1 MARSE
6 SQKIADKKYAQKI
19 KGKYERFVVHFKPD
33 EYEQINEAISSSGM
47 SKADFIRW
55 AISQL
60 DKK

>member
-19 KGKYERFVVHFKPD
+19 KGKYERFVVHFKPE

-55 AISQL
+55 AVGQL
-60 DKK
+60 GNK